1 MATKQAVIANDIRW
15 FAAITMINM
24 TVQNVFAIPWIGE
37 TKSNKLWSLNGV
49 IEFCEYKIQIV
60 LTNFDEIIKE
70 IKTGKKTTKERQE
83 ELIDVLLHGNPSET

>member
-1 MATKQAVIANDIRW
+1 
-15 FAAITMINM
+15 MINM